1 MSSINRN
8 FFITRAETV
17 TVMIANS
24 LRLPSFRWSQDLP
37 NQVPAHAF
45 TIWHCVCRDC
55 CGAWKGW
62 KWWILLRCGSTF
74 LRLSVDGT
82 YLHFHTQLCVA
93 KTFTRRE
100 LCFCLPTQ
108 NATNI
113 MLPAP
118 QKFNEEKKWVND
130 FPTTQKR
137 AFVISPLCQEVFP
150 LVEIHDSARR
160 NGFCLLTLVKNGCD
174 VIFYKVD
181 FFFAL
186 SSSKNHPWS
195 CHFKEKSVTYFHK
208 LSHLKCHQ
216 NIRQMMNELRISP
229 IAEIFLQHE
238 SSLKCHFFAKFTADL
253 VFSTYFNISDSQE
266 SK

>member
-1 MSSINRN
+1 MT
-8 FFITRAETV
+8 F
-17 TVMIANS
+17 
-24 LRLPSFRWSQDLP
+24 RL
-37 NQVPAHAF
+37 
-45 TIWHCVCRDC
+45 
-55 CGAWKGW
+55 
-62 KWWILLRCGSTF
+62 
-74 LRLSVDGT
+74 
-82 YLHFHTQLCVA
+82 
-93 KTFTRRE
+93 
-100 LCFCLPTQ
+100 
-108 NATNI
+108 AT
-113 MLPAP
+113 A
-118 QKFNEEKKWVND
+118 
-130 FPTTQKR
+130 QKR

-216 NIRQMMNELRISP
+216 NIRQMMNELHISP

-238 SSLKCHFFAKFTADL
+238 SSLKCHFFAMFTADL
-253 VFSTYFNISDSQE
+253 GFSTYFNISDSQVSRVGITGFVE
-266 SK
+266 YTLQNIICNIFRAFHMVILA

>member
-74 LRLSVDGT
+74 LSLVVDGT

-113 MLPAP
+113 LLPP
-118 QKFNEEKKWVND
+118 QDFNEEKKWVND
-130 FPTTQKR
+130 FPTG
-137 AFVISPLCQEVFP
+137 
-150 LVEIHDSARR
+150 D
-160 NGFCLLTLVKNGCD
+160 
-174 VIFYKVD
+174 Y
-181 FFFAL
+181 
-186 SSSKNHPWS
+186 SKKGL
-195 CHFKEKSVTYFHK
+195 CHFPSLPRSFSSCWNPWFSKEEWI
-208 LSHLKCHQ
+208 LSPYSREKWVWRH
-216 NIRQMMNELRISP
+216 
-229 IAEIFLQHE
+229 FL
-238 SSLKCHFFAKFTADL
+238 
-253 VFSTYFNISDSQE
+253 
-266 SK
+266 